1 MALNYNYLDFV
12 DFTRFPY
19 GNFNLFSDFFQ
30 QTIIDFDLRMRL
42 FESFRATV
50 KSGLLLLLLQPMR
63 NAHKYKY
70 YCPILLK
77 VFDVIAV
84 LSIVLLCKSRS
95 ISPRRE
101 AVAAV

>member
-101 AVAAV
+101 AAAAV